1 MSEKKMSMTEDISAS
16 AFFILSLPGI
26 RQMLPDFQILPYWFH
41 KMILGRV
48 TGRFNIT
55 ILATVC
61 CNDNV
66 VFILPDRIMHIQ
78 LTSSCLSVVK
88 AVWEV

>member
-26 RQMLPDFQILPYWFH
+26 RQMLPDFQILLYWFH
-41 KMILGRV
+41 KMILGRA
-48 TGRFNIT
+48 TWRFNIT
-55 ILATVC
+55 ILATVG

-66 VFILPDRIMHIQ
+66 VFILPDRTMHIQ